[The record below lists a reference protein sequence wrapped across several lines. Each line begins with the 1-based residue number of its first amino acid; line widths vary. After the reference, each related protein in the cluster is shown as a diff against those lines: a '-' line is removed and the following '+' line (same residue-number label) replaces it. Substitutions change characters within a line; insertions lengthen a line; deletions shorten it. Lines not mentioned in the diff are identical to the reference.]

1 MKRMTRIVYA
11 TVISVIFG
19 CFALPP
25 QAQAVLPSP
34 DGGYGAPTYGDGNTA
49 EGEDALFSLTG
60 GDFNTATGYR
70 ALHSNTV
77 NSFNT
82 AIGAGALF
90 SNTADDNTAVG
101 AGALLSNTAG
111 TQNTATGGSAL
122 FSNTTGDENTAVGE
136 SALLNNTVGIANTA
150 TGSDALRNNINGRFN
165 TANGDS
171 ALGRNSSGSNNT
183 ATGNDALANNTI
195 GFENTAVGDRALY
208 ANSTGSGNTATGI
221 SALPRNT
228 VGVENTA
235 NGSNAMFN
243 NMSGR
248 NNTAIGNRALF
259 SNRNGSFNT
268 ALGYRGGANLTTGS
282 NNIDIGNVGVAAE
295 SNTIRIGGDVGAG
308 SHTATFIAAIRG
320 VTTANNNAIPVVIDS
335 DGQLGT
341 VSSSSRYKTEIK
353 PIDKASESILALKP
367 VSFHYKVHKDTTP
380 QFGLIAEDVARENPD
395 LVIYDGDGKPYTVR
409 YDAVNAMLLNEFLKE
424 HKTVR
429 AQGATIARLEKQI
442 EALNAGLQKMS
453 AQIELNTLAPQT
465 VCLPVASSRM
475 PSE

>member
-11 TVISVIFG
+11 TIISVIFG

-195 GFENTAVGDRALY
+195 GFENTAVGDRALH
-208 ANSTGSGNTATGI
+208 ANSTGSGN
-221 SALPRNT
+221 
-228 VGVENTA
+228 
-235 NGSNAMFN
+235 
-243 NMSGR
+243 
-248 NNTAIGNRALF
+248 
-259 SNRNGSFNT
+259 
-268 ALGYRGGANLTTGS
+268 
-282 NNIDIGNVGVAAE
+282 
-295 SNTIRIGGDVGAG
+295 
-308 SHTATFIAAIRG
+308 
-320 VTTANNNAIPVVIDS
+320 S